1 MRTGDLLALR
11 FFLLPADH
19 DRCSSDCTLKYT
31 FNFVL
36 NIRRLEN
43 NTADFFISFIL
54 ACTPMLSLGQTSRF
68 S

>member
-1 MRTGDLLALR
+1 MCTGDLLAVR

-43 NTADFFISFIL
+43 NTADFFSDSARSAKSSIL
-54 ACTPMLSLGQTSRF
+54 ITKK
-68 S
+68 